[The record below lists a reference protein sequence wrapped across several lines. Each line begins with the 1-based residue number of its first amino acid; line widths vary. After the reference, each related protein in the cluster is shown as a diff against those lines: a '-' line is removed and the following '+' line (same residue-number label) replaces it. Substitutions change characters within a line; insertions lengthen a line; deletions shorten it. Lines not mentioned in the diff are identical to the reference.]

1 MNAPTV
7 WCPSCGAEYVAGSRY
22 CSDCRVELVVEPA
35 RTRPAPLTDRERDG
49 LAPNDDPNDLSD
61 DRDDDNDGDGDDD
74 LVEIGSWP
82 RLQAQILRRRLETAG
97 MSVMVEW
104 SGPGPDAEGTIL
116 VPEAQAEF
124 SEAVVNEL
132 DVDDEIPDTSPE
144 AYIERIEEHL
154 SAIGAL
160 LDELRT
166 GLDQTT

>member
-1 MNAPTV
+1 VSTPTV

-22 CSDCRVELVVEPA
+22 CSDCRVELVVEPQQPA
-35 RTRPAPLTDRERDG
+35 AVTRPSAP
-49 LAPNDDPNDLSD
+49 APDI
-61 DRDDDNDGDGDDD
+61 DDDFDTDDDDDGD

-104 SGPGPDAEGTIL
+104 SGTGPESEGTIL

-124 SEAVVNEL
+124 SEAVVNEI
-132 DVDDEIPDTSPE
+132 DVDDEVPDTSPE
-144 AYIERIEEHL
+144 AYVERIEEHL
-154 SAIGAL
+154 NAISAL

-166 GLDQTT
+166 RMSDTLE